1 MKKFVQ
7 VNDRIF
13 MIVTPVK
20 RLFNSSFVHDV
31 VTSGRKFAVDM
42 NTGELTILPQNDK
55 SSKDNSD
62 NLR

>member
-20 RLFNSSFVHDV
+20 KLFNSNLIHDV

-42 NTGELTILPQNDK
+42 NTAELTILPQDDK
-55 SSKDNSD
+55 SPKNHSNDV
-62 NLR
+62 R